1 MDKQISLAS
10 RRRLRYRVRQRGD
23 IPSERLLESQLTLIL
38 T

>member
-10 RRRLRYRVRQRGD
+10 RRRLRYLARQRGD
-23 IPSERLLESQLTLIL
+23 IACKRLFESQLTLIP